1 MAILFNG
8 DNISKNFGGVRA
20 LSAVNFE
27 VNHGEILGVIG
38 PNGAGKTTL
47 FNVIT
52 GFNSLSSGTLNFD
65 GVDITGKKVHEITE
79 AGFARTFQNIRL
91 FGAMSVLDNL
101 VTGMHIN
108 IRTGLLGSLLR
119 HKKFKREEKRAT
131 AKAYEILRYLGIE
144 QFAEEMASSL
154 PYGIQRKVEI
164 GRALACDPKI
174 ILLDEPSAG
183 MNDQETQECME
194 LIGGI
199 KKLGPSVVV
208 IEHNMQLIMG
218 ICERIMVL
226 NFGEKICDGT
236 PEVVQSDQC
245 VIEAY
250 LGSEED

>member
-1 MAILFNG
+1 MATLFKG
-8 DNISKNFGGVRA
+8 DNISKYFGGVKA

-27 VNHGEILGVIG
+27 VMHGEILGVIG

-52 GFNSLSSGTLNFD
+52 GFDSLSSGTLSLD
-65 GVDITGKKVHEITE
+65 GVDITGKKVHEITK

-91 FGAMSVLDNL
+91 FGAMTVLDNL

-108 IRTGLLGSLLR
+108 IHTGLFGSLLR
-119 HKKFKREEKRAT
+119 HKKFKQEEKQAAT
-131 AKAYEILRYLGIE
+131 KAYEILSYLGIE
-144 QFAEEMASSL
+144 QFAKETASSL

-236 PEVVQSDQC
+236 PEAVQSDQC

-250 LGSEED
+250 LGNEED

>member
-1 MAILFNG
+1 M
-8 DNISKNFGGVRA
+8 
-20 LSAVNFE
+20 
-27 VNHGEILGVIG
+27 
-38 PNGAGKTTL
+38 
-47 FNVIT
+47 
-52 GFNSLSSGTLNFD
+52 
-65 GVDITGKKVHEITE
+65 
-79 AGFARTFQNIRL
+79 
-91 FGAMSVLDNL
+91 
-101 VTGMHIN
+101 
-108 IRTGLLGSLLR
+108 R
-119 HKKFKREEKRAT
+119 HKKFKQEEKQAT
-131 AKAYEILRYLGIE
+131 TKAYEILSYLGIE
-144 QFAEEMASSL
+144 QFAGETASSL

-236 PEVVQSDQC
+236 PETVQSDQC

-250 LGSEED
+250 LGNEED